1 MLEGV
6 DDTELEA
13 YLEDHPRII
22 PLFEIDVIETVAE
35 YAPPN
40 TLQEAEYKPNP

>member
-6 DDTELEA
+6 DDIELEA
-13 YLEDHPRII
+13 YLENHLRIV

-40 TLQEAEYKPNP
+40 TLQEAEYESN

>member
-13 YLEDHPRII
+13 YLDDHSRII
-22 PLFEIDVIETVAE
+22 ALLEIDVIETVAD
-35 YAPPN
+35 YASPT
-40 TLQEAEYKPNP
+40 TL